1 MYFCKSYFTSK
12 GVCIDET
19 IILLEKEEVLKKDS
33 KISDT
38 FSNYFVNITAELGIY
53 KWGNIPKNY
62 LGSTGKIQYF
72 NKYFNNHSSIETMKN
87 EFRSSFNFKFEFF
100 STFVPTLN

>member
-38 FSNYFVNITAELGIY
+38 FSNYFVNITAE
-53 KWGNIPKNY
+53 
-62 LGSTGKIQYF
+62 
-72 NKYFNNHSSIETMKN
+72 
-87 EFRSSFNFKFEFF
+87 
-100 STFVPTLN
+100 